1 MDPIECPNCK
11 GKINLDQIDPGVFSL
26 DRQIFLYRF
35 DKILL
40 SLFRIEDL
48 LENIRSNTFES
59 TKIMTTF
66 FQDPPVQTFPESKL
80 ELSALKSTSE
90 LRSANPSSVSSA
102 PEKCQ
107 DGSQSI
113 DSNCSIEQKD

>member
-48 LENIRSNTFES
+48 LENIRSNTFKS
-59 TKIMTTF
+59 TKLMTTF
-66 FQDPPVQTFPESKL
+66 FQDLPVQTFRELKL

-102 PEKCQ
+102 PEEYQ

-113 DSNCSIEQKD
+113 GSDCSIEQKD